1 MKGFQMTGWSGMAVR
16 HWGARDPKKTW
27 ERPATTFSHIDP
39 KNLARWVECSVL
51 RGVGLQDTAA
61 PASTGFAAY
70 NQLRGPKEYRV
81 YPEAGHRTP
90 PEHVVLKMKWTR
102 EQFAIG
108 TNR

>member
-61 PASTGFAAY
+61 PASTGFAA
-70 NQLRGPKEYRV
+70 
-81 YPEAGHRTP
+81 
-90 PEHVVLKMKWTR
+90 
-102 EQFAIG
+102 
-108 TNR
+108 

>member
-1 MKGFQMTGWSGMAVR
+1 MAVR

-102 EQFAIG
+102 GQFAIG